1 MGTLKRQL
9 TLLLQATGGVDSD
22 GQVLAVVLPPGEVLD
37 VLKVAKRPRQ
47 QVGRHDWCP
56 LEAHDLV
63 SCVLALLGLLLRHV
77 GQGGQVLGHFHLKV
91 ESSLQV
97 RLVETREGAAGVRRL
112 ELCGEH
118 VVVLVVFGNT
128 LCGLDGGSVLGAVEA
143 SHGVVHGTLEGDR
156 QDSLL
161 ALRKLLVEGEGAA
174 LVLLIV
180 ADVRGLDGRIVLAG
194 IDSNLGSVKL
204 ELVGVE
210 CNGLGGILHSKI
222 DCNATLV

>member
-1 MGTLKRQL
+1 MGALQSKL
-9 TLLLQATGGVDSD
+9 TLLLQTTSGVNSD
-22 GQVLAVVLPPGEVLD
+22 GQVLAVVLPPGKVLD
-37 VLKVAKRPRQ
+37 VFKVAKRPCQ
-47 QVGRHDWCP
+47 QVGRHDRCP
-56 LEAHDLV
+56 LEAHNLV

-77 GQGGQVLGHFHLKV
+77 GQGGQVLGNFHLKV
-91 ESSLQV
+91 ERSLEV
-97 RLVETREGAAGVRRL
+97 GLVETREGATGVGRL

-156 QDSLL
+156 QDGLL
-161 ALRKLLVEGEGAA
+161 ALGKLLVEGEGAA

-180 ADVRGLDGRIVLAG
+180 ADVGGFDARIVLAG
-194 IDSNLGSVKL
+194 LDGNLGRVKL
-204 ELVGVE
+204 ELVGIE
-210 CNGLGGILHSKI
+210 CDGLGGFLYGKI

>member
-1 MGTLKRQL
+1 MSALQRQL

-22 GQVLAVVLPPGEVLD
+22 GQVLAVVLPPGKVLD
-37 VLKVAKRPRQ
+37 VLKVTKRPRQ

-63 SCVLALLGLLLRHV
+63 SCILALLGLLLRHV
-77 GQGGQVLGHFHLKV
+77 GQGGQVLRHLHLEV
-91 ESSLQV
+91 ESGLQV
-97 RLVETREGAAGVRRL
+97 GLVETREGAASVGRL

-118 VVVLVVFGNT
+118 VVVLVVFGDT

-161 ALRKLLVEGEGAA
+161 ALRKLLVEGEGTA

-180 ADVRGLDGRIVLAG
+180 ADVGGLDTRGILAG
-194 IDSNLGSVKL
+194 IDSNLSRVKL
-204 ELVGVE
+204 ELMGVE
-210 CNGLGGILHSKI
+210 CDGLGRFLYSKI
-222 DCNATLV
+222 DRNATLV